1 MRSYRRT
8 ERERALSEKENKKE
22 MWSQKGKFEKKAND
36 GERHREAKF
45 EEEIIVYF
53 EGKNGPSN
61 VPKSHV
67 EFPLLYFIIIFKND
81 LLLDYCYAF

>member
-1 MRSYRRT
+1 
-8 ERERALSEKENKKE
+8 
-22 MWSQKGKFEKKAND
+22 MWCQRGKFEKKAND

-45 EEEIIVYF
+45 VEEIIVYF

-81 LLLDYCYAF
+81 LLLDYCYAFQYPFYLFHFFVFFMREGD